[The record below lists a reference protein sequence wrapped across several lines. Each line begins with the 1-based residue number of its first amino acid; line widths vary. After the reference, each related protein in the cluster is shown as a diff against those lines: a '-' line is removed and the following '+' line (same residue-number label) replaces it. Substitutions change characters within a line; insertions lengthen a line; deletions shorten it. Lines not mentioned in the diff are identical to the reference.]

1 MDIDLTRYTINIK
14 NGLNAN
20 CLSKYLRECGI
31 QCEMSDGNN
40 IILIL
45 SPFYN
50 EDVMDRLYESLYEW
64 DKNYNK
70 DKYNYNI
77 NYNYIETNMNMY
89 PYEVLEKEYLWIDY
103 KDSLGKISYNN
114 IVPYLRAFQ

>member
-14 NGLNAN
+14 NGLNASD
-20 CLSKYLRECGI
+20 LSKYLRECGI

-64 DKNYNK
+64 DKIIIK
-70 DKYNYNI
+70 INI
-77 NYNYIETNMNMY
+77 I
-89 PYEVLEKEYLWIDY
+89 I
-103 KDSLGKISYNN
+103 I
-114 IVPYLRAFQ
+114 II